1 MRLPREC
8 YQMEE
13 QLAQHLPVLRP
24 AQRRG
29 LALWVYGAVLAQSAC
44 QNAVVSALLAV
55 GRFHTVRQ
63 YLREWLYDGADK
75 AAPCQAQVEVE
86 QCFEPLLR
94 WLLGWW
100 QGRELALAVDA
111 TLHGQRVA
119 ALVVSVLYRGS
130 AIPVAWHILPANR
143 KGAWLRPL
151 GRLLRQL
158 RPAIPREMQ
167 VVVFADRGLWSPRL
181 WRTIRAGGWHPV
193 LRVRQASAFQP
204 FGGPRQPAASLVRA
218 PGEGWVGRG
227 VLFQARHRQRVG
239 TLVVVWGVGHREP
252 WVVVTDLAPARV
264 GLCWYGLRMWIECGF
279 RALKSVG
286 WQWQHTRRTDPARV
300 ARHWLVL
307 AVATL
312 WVVAYG
318 TRSEDAQTQ
327 GVPPARLRTP
337 RDPPPPS
344 KRSLSVFR
352 QGVLWFA
359 RQLLQGRVWRSL
371 WLLPE
376 PWPQP
381 PPHLQITYGPP

>member
-13 QLAQHLPVLRP
+13 ALAQHLPVLRP

-75 AAPCQAQVEVE
+75 AAPCQTQVEVG

-94 WLLGWW
+94 WLLEWW

-130 AIPVAWHILPANR
+130 AIPVAWHILPANC

-181 WRTIRAGGWHPV
+181 WRTIRAGGWHPM

-239 TLVVVWGVGHREP
+239 TLVVVWGVGQREP
-252 WVVVTDLAPARV
+252 WVVITDLAPARV

-286 WQWQHTRRTDPARV
+286 WQWQHTRRTEPARV

-337 RDPPPPS
+337 PASPPASP
-344 KRSLSVFR
+344 RLLSVFR
-352 QGVLWFA
+352 QGLRWFA
-359 RQLLQGRVWRSL
+359 RQLLQGRLWRCL

>member
-8 YQMEE
+8 YQMAE
-13 QLAQHLPVLRP
+13 QLAQYLPVLRP

-44 QNAVVSALLAV
+44 QNAVVSALVAV
-55 GRFHTVRQ
+55 GGFHTVRQ
-63 YLREWLYDGADK
+63 YLREWLYDGGDK
-75 AAPCQAQVEVE
+75 AAPWSVQVEVA
-86 QCFEPLLR
+86 QCVVPLLR

-130 AIPVAWHILPANR
+130 AVPVAWHILRANR
-143 KGAWLRPL
+143 QGAWLRPL
-151 GRLLRQL
+151 GRLRRQL
-158 RPAIPREMQ
+158 RPAIPKEMQ
-167 VVVFADRGLWSPRL
+167 VVVFADRGLWSPRR
-181 WRTIRAGGWHPV
+181 WRTIRVGGWHPV
-193 LRVRQASAFQP
+193 MRVRQATAFQP
-204 FGGPRQPAASLVRA
+204 FGAARQPAATLVRA

-227 VLFQARHRQRVG
+227 VLFQERQRQRVG
-239 TLVVVWGVGHREP
+239 TLVVVWGAEQREP
-252 WVVVTDLAPARV
+252 WVVVTDLALAQV

-279 RALKSVG
+279 RALKGVG

-300 ARHWLVL
+300 ARHWFVL

-337 RDPPPPS
+337 PAPPPS
-344 KRSLSVFR
+344 GPRHLSVFR
-352 QGVLWFA
+352 QGLLWFG
-359 RQLLQGRVWRSL
+359 RQLLQGRLWRSL

-381 PPHLQITYGPP
+381 PPQLQVTYGPP

>member
-13 QLAQHLPVLRP
+13 QLAQYLPVLRP

-29 LALWVYGAVLAQSAC
+29 LALWVYGAVLAQSVC

-55 GRFHTVRQ
+55 GGFHTVRQ
-63 YLREWLYDGADK
+63 YLREWLYDGTDK
-75 AAPCQAQVEVE
+75 AAPCRTQVAVE
-86 QCFEPLLR
+86 QCFAPLLG
-94 WLLGWW
+94 WLLAWW
-100 QGRELALAVDA
+100 QGRELALAIDA

-130 AIPVAWHILPANR
+130 AVPVAWHILRANR

-158 RPAIPREMQ
+158 RPAIPKEMQ

-193 LRVRQASAFQP
+193 MRVRQATAFQP
-204 FGGPRQPAASLVRA
+204 FGAARQPAATLVRA

-227 VLFQARHRQRVG
+227 VVFRERQRQRVV
-239 TLVVVWGVGHREP
+239 TLVVVWGAAQREP
-252 WVVVTDLAPARV
+252 WVVVTDLPPAEG
-264 GLCWYGLRMWIECGF
+264 GLCWYGLRMWIELGF
-279 RALKSVG
+279 RALKGVG

-312 WVVAYG
+312 WVLAYG

-337 RDPPPPS
+337 PASLPPGP
-344 KRSLSVFR
+344 RHLSVFR
-352 QGVLWFA
+352 QGLQWFG
-359 RQLLQGRVWRSL
+359 RQLLQGRLWRGL

-376 PWPQP
+376 PWPAP
-381 PPHLQITYGPP
+381 PPHLQVTYGPP

>member
-1 MRLPREC
+1 MHLPREC

-13 QLAQHLPVLRP
+13 QLAQYLPVLRP

-29 LALWVYGAVLAQSAC
+29 LARWVYGAVVAQSAC

-75 AAPCQAQVEVE
+75 AAPCQTQVEVE
-86 QCFEPLLR
+86 QCFAP
-94 WLLGWW
+94 LLGWLLAW
-100 QGRELALAVDA
+100 WHGRELALAIDA
-111 TLHGQRVA
+111 TLHGQRVT

-130 AIPVAWHILPANR
+130 AVPVAWHILRANR
-143 KGAWLRPL
+143 PGAWLRPL

-158 RPAIPREMQ
+158 RPAIPKAMQ

-193 LRVRQASAFQP
+193 MRVRQATSFQP
-204 FGGPRQPAASLVRA
+204 FGGQRQPAATLVRA
-218 PGEGWVGRG
+218 PGDGWVGRG
-227 VLFQARHRQRVG
+227 VVFRERQRQRAV
-239 TLVVVWGVGHREP
+239 TLVVVWGAEQREP
-252 WVVVTDLAPARV
+252 WVVVTDLPPAEV
-264 GLCWYGLRMWIECGF
+264 GLCWYGLRMWIELGF
-279 RALKSVG
+279 RALKGVG

-312 WVVAYG
+312 WVLAYG

-337 RDPPPPS
+337 PASPPAGP
-344 KRSLSVFR
+344 RHLSVFR
-352 QGVLWFA
+352 QGVQWFG
-359 RQLLQGRVWRSL
+359 RQLLQGRLWRGL

-376 PWPQP
+376 PWPAP
-381 PPHLQITYGPP
+381 PPHLQVTYGPP

>member
-29 LALWVYGAVLAQSAC
+29 LALWVYGTVLAQSAC
-44 QNAVVSALLAV
+44 QNAVVGALVAV
-55 GRFHTVRQ
+55 GGFHTVRQ

-75 AAPCQAQVEVE
+75 AAPCQAQVEVG
-86 QCFEPLLR
+86 QCFGPLLG
-94 WLLGWW
+94 WVLAWW
-100 QGRELALAVDA
+100 QGREVALAVDA

-130 AIPVAWHILPANR
+130 AIPVAWHILTGQSQRGVAAAP
-143 KGAWLRPL
+143 GALVAPVAP
-151 GRLLRQL
+151 GHS
-158 RPAIPREMQ
+158 PGDAGGG
-167 VVVFADRGLWSPRL
+167 VRGPGAMGAPRL

-204 FGGPRQPAASLVRA
+204 FGAARQPAASLVRA

-227 VLFQARHRQRVG
+227 VLFQERHRQRVG

-252 WVVVTDLAPARV
+252 WVVITDLAPARV

-300 ARHWLVL
+300 ARHWLVVGGRHL
-307 AVATL
+307 VGGGL
-312 WVVAYG
+312 WH
-318 TRSEDAQTQ
+318 
-327 GVPPARLRTP
+327 
-337 RDPPPPS
+337 
-344 KRSLSVFR
+344 
-352 QGVLWFA
+352 
-359 RQLLQGRVWRSL
+359 
-371 WLLPE
+371 
-376 PWPQP
+376 PQ
-381 PPHLQITYGPP
+381 